1 MVTDSYEIT
10 SGLMPT
16 IDNTTLLSPPS
27 SDLSRENDVH
37 TNGFLLRQDS
47 TPNGARLTTV
57 MIYHLPT
64 IDNTTLL
71 SPPSS
76 DLSIEN
82 DVYPNGFLLNLNSTP
97 TGL

>member
-1 MVTDSYEIT
+1 
-10 SGLMPT
+10 
-16 IDNTTLLSPPS
+16 
-27 SDLSRENDVH
+27 
-37 TNGFLLRQDS
+37 
-47 TPNGARLTTV
+47 

-82 DVYPNGFLLNLNSTP
+82 DVHPNGFLLSQNNTPTGARLTTAMIYHLPNIDNTTLLSPPSSDLSIEDDVYPNGFLLNLNSTP

>member
-1 MVTDSYEIT
+1 MIYH
-10 SGLMPT
+10 LPT

-27 SDLSRENDVH
+27 SDLSTENDVH
-37 TNGFLLRQDS
+37 PNGFLLSQNN
-47 TPNGARLTTV
+47 TPTGARLTTV

-71 SPPSS
+71 SHPSS